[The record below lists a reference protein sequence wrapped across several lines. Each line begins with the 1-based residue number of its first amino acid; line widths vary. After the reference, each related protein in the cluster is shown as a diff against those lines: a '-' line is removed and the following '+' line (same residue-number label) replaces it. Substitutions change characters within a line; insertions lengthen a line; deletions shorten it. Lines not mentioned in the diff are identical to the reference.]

1 MLAPNFPAAEATWAA
16 KGNDGG
22 SEATNHSST
31 SVLLDEGVNDTPSA
45 GRLRL
50 FIEYNLIYKIII
62 ILQRNILVLHPSL
75 GVSGSVGVSY
85 TVHYVGA

>member
-50 FIEYNLIYKIII
+50 FIEYNLIYKISVTF
-62 ILQRNILVLHPSL
+62 LVLHPSL

>member
-1 MLAPNFPAAEATWAA
+1 MLAPNLPAAEATWAA

-22 SEATNHSST
+22 SEATTHSST

-50 FIEYNLIYKIII
+50 FIEYNLIYKISVTF
-62 ILQRNILVLHPSL
+62 LVPHPSL